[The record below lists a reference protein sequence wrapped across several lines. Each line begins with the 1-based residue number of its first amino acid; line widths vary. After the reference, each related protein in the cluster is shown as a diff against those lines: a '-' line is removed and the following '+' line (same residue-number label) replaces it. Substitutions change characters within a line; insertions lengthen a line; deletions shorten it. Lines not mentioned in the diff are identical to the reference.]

1 MCIITKFVMYMSSD
15 GANFIVLKV
24 FDLEHVLQS
33 YTSLV
38 FIYKLHTM
46 SVKLLTVIMYL
57 MTCINGS
64 NGC

>member
-1 MCIITKFVMYMSSD
+1 MV
-15 GANFIVLKV
+15 ANFILLKV

-64 NGC
+64 NGNNKGAACTVKYHE